1 MDETLV
7 AESDSDERLMWGLD
21 CVAGQLVLLS
31 RTLAVIAWQYDHA
44 ALARV
49 STELS
54 QRVGVVMH
62 AREELTDHR
71 PSRVGRPSV
80 RIGWGTARAPQGG
93 RSRPRPTTGAR

>member
-1 MDETLV
+1 MDELV
-7 AESDSDERLMWGLD
+7 TDSDSDDRLLWGLD

-31 RTLAVIAWQYDHA
+31 RTLAIIAWQFDNA

-54 QRVGVVMH
+54 QRVGAVMH

-80 RIGWGTARAPQGG
+80 RVGWGTAPQA
-93 RSRPRPTTGAR
+93 RRPPPRPTTGAR